1 MFRTDTY
8 ISFPDL
14 VTSSST
20 SGEEETANGKTPQ
33 NSEQEEN
40 ENSREE
46 SSEINGTKEFVRRLS
61 PEGAENSAL
70 NALMTSDEG
79 NTDSYLLVPDKRFVS
94 EAQRRDALGSCLGYS
109 PSGRMDDKDYWT
121 LNDDIDGRCYGNRSI
136 RPKQSRPQRSF
147 IAQIISIVNCNV
159 PRRVILIDHGFWRV
173 VQQGSNVW
181 VVQSVFWST
190 LLDLVVF
197 FSSGKEV
204 VDGGCQDRVPL
215 IDPGKARVMY
225 TPEEGF
231 EEMEEGVVVPCFSCD
246 HCVLLWKLP
255 IRFD

>member
-1 MFRTDTY
+1 METVLTSITNLHLPFSDSVSSKESGNTEPTEMFRTDTY

-46 SSEINGTKEFVRRLS
+46 RSEINGTKEFVRRLS

-94 EAQRRDALGSCLGYS
+94 EAQRRDALGSSLGCS

-121 LNDDIDGRCYGNRSI
+121 LNDDIDGRCYGNRLM
-136 RPKQSRPQRSF
+136 RPKHSRPQRSY
-147 IAQIISIVNCNV
+147 S
-159 PRRVILIDHGFWRV
+159 PKL
-173 VQQGSNVW
+173 S
-181 VVQSVFWST
+181 VQSTVT
-190 LLDLVVF
+190 CHDV
-197 FSSGKEV
+197 
-204 VDGGCQDRVPL
+204 
-215 IDPGKARVMY
+215 
-225 TPEEGF
+225 
-231 EEMEEGVVVPCFSCD
+231 
-246 HCVLLWKLP
+246 
-255 IRFD
+255 

>member
-1 MFRTDTY
+1 VGGSKEKGETGQNNTIWEDESFDADSPNVWQTRTVVDLEESGSPTFHCEWNLETEEDSVSSKESGNIEPTEMFRTDTY

-121 LNDDIDGRCYGNRSI
+121 LNDDIDG
-136 RPKQSRPQRSF
+136 
-147 IAQIISIVNCNV
+147 
-159 PRRVILIDHGFWRV
+159 
-173 VQQGSNVW
+173 
-181 VVQSVFWST
+181 
-190 LLDLVVF
+190 
-197 FSSGKEV
+197 KEV

-246 HCVLLWKLP
+246 HCVVL
-255 IRFD
+255 